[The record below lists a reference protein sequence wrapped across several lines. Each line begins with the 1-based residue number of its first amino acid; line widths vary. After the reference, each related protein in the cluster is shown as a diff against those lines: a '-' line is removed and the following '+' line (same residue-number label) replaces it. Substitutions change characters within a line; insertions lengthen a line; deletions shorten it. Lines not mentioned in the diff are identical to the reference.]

1 MPLKTVA
8 RGAGGGGGGSGTVTS
23 VNVSGGATGL
33 TTTGGPITTAGE
45 ITIGG
50 ALNIANG
57 GTGQTSKTAAFDALA
72 PTTTKGDLVVYD
84 GTDNIRLAVG
94 TNGYYL
100 KADSTTG
107 SGLAWDSVAAGGVT
121 SVTATAPLASSG
133 GATPDISLT
142 GIVPIA
148 NGGTGETTDVAAF
161 DALAPT
167 TTKGDIIVFDGSDNI
182 RLGVGAHSYVLTAD
196 STTASGLTWASVGG
210 GGSGT
215 TTYAVTFNNGG
226 TGDAS
231 GTTFDGSVARTISY
245 NTFGAANSGAN
256 TNITSLDSITGGI
269 SSPDYVQFDTTATV
283 TGAVGKLWYD
293 NGDGTL
299 VTQLKGGNVDL
310 QIGQENV
317 VLAYNN
323 SGTTINK
330 GQVVAVNG
338 AQGQRPAVV
347 LADADSE
354 PLSAATLGVANESI
368 GAGAEGFVATFG
380 TIRGINT
387 NGFTAGDP
395 VYLSQTAGAFT
406 STRPSA
412 PAHTVF
418 LGWIVKVNSS
428 SGELFLNI
436 NNGWELDELH
446 NVLITSPANGDLLQY
461 DSAGPY
467 WENVAASNV
476 TVGSATSA
484 GSVTNAVTFNT
495 SGGAAANTTYNGSV
509 ARTIDYST
517 VGAPKAD
524 GTGASG
530 TWNISILGSAGSA
543 TTATTA
549 TNLSGG
555 TANQLAYQTGAGAT
569 SFVTAASGTNTF
581 LKWSGSAFSWS
592 TIAEMTYPGAGIP
605 NSTGAAWGTSYT
617 TTGTGTVVAL
627 ATSPSFTTP
636 SLGVATA
643 TSVNKVTITAPATG
657 STLTIA
663 DGKTATINNTITLA
677 GTDATTMTFPATSTT
692 VAGLGIAQTF
702 TQDQTIAG
710 NLIINAQGDVRFAD
724 GDSSNWVAFQGPAT
738 VASNVTWTLPSAD
751 GTSGQVLSTNG
762 TGTLSWSS
770 VSGSP
775 GGSNTQIQFNNSGAF
790 GGSANLTWD
799 GTNVQLGATGALR
812 FADTDSSNYV
822 AFKSPGTVSAN
833 VTWTL
838 PSTDGSSGQFLST
851 DGSGT
856 LSWATGGGGGGSSVI
871 LENQRT
877 ISSNYTITDGYNGL
891 SVGPVTVNTNVTV
904 TVGTDERWVVMNF

>member
-8 RGAGGGGGGSGTVTS
+8 RGTGGGGGGSGTVTS
-23 VNVSGGATGL
+23 VNVSGGTTGL

-167 TTKGDIIVFDGSDNI
+167 TTKGDIIVYDGSDNI

-269 SSPDYVQFDTTATV
+269 SSPDYIQFDTTATV

-446 NVLITSPANGDLLQY
+446 NVLITSPTNGDLLQY

-467 WENVAASNV
+467 WENVAASLV

-484 GSVTNAVTFNT
+484 ADIA
-495 SGGAAANTTYNGSV
+495 GGAANQLLYQDTIGSTSFATAPTVTNSFLKWNGS
-509 ARTIDYST
+509 AFAWDT
-517 VGAPKAD
+517 V
-524 GTGASG
+524 TSG
-530 TWNISILGSAGSA
+530 TVTSVGLTMPTGFSVANSPVTGSGTLAVTTSLSGILKGDGSGF
-543 TTATTA
+543 TTAT
-549 TNLSGG
+549 SG
-555 TANQLAYQTGAGAT
+555 TDYAPAT
-569 SFVTAASGTNTF
+569 SGTSILKGSGT
-581 LKWSGSAFSWS
+581 GGFSN
-592 TIAEMTYPGAGIP
+592 AAAGTDYQAPI
-605 NSTGAAWGTSYT
+605 TLT
-617 TTGTGTVVAL
+617 TTGTSGA
-627 ATSPSFTTP
+627 ATF
-636 SLGVATA
+636 
-643 TSVNKVTITAPATG
+643 I
-657 STLTIA
+657 
-663 DGKTATINNTITLA
+663 
-677 GTDATTMTFPATSTT
+677 
-692 VAGLGIAQTF
+692 
-702 TQDQTIAG
+702 
-710 NLIINAQGDVRFAD
+710 
-724 GDSSNWVAFQGPAT
+724 
-738 VASNVTWTLPSAD
+738 
-751 GTSGQVLSTNG
+751 
-762 TGTLSWSS
+762 
-770 VSGSP
+770 
-775 GGSNTQIQFNNSGAF
+775 SNTLNIPQYS
-790 GGSANLTWD
+790 
-799 GTNVQLGATGALR
+799 
-812 FADTDSSNYV
+812 
-822 AFKSPGTVSAN
+822 
-833 VTWTL
+833 
-838 PSTDGSSGQFLST
+838 
-851 DGSGT
+851 
-856 LSWATGGGGGGSSVI
+856 GGGGGSSVI

>member
-1 MPLKTVA
+1 MLF
-8 RGAGGGGGGSGTVTS
+8 RS
-23 VNVSGGATGL
+23 N
-33 TTTGGPITTAGE
+33 
-45 ITIGG
+45 
-50 ALNIANG
+50 
-57 GTGQTSKTAAFDALA
+57 
-72 PTTTKGDLVVYD
+72 
-84 GTDNIRLAVG
+84 
-94 TNGYYL
+94 
-100 KADSTTG
+100 
-107 SGLAWDSVAAGGVT
+107 
-121 SVTATAPLASSG
+121 VTASSPIASSG
-133 GATPDISLT
+133 GSTPNISLT

-167 TTKGDIIVFDGSDNI
+167 TTKGDIIVYDGTDNI
-182 RLGVGAHSYVLTAD
+182 RLGVGAHNYVLTAD
-196 STTASGLTWASVGG
+196 SLSASGLTWASVSG

-215 TTYAVTFNNGG
+215 TTYAATFNNSG

-231 GTTFDGSVARTISY
+231 GTTFNGSVARTISY
-245 NTFGAANSGAN
+245 NTLGAPKTDGTNATGTWGINISGNAA
-256 TNITSLDSITGGI
+256 
-269 SSPDYVQFDTTATV
+269 TAT
-283 TGAVGKLWYD
+283 
-293 NGDGTL
+293 
-299 VTQLKGGNVDL
+299 
-310 QIGQENV
+310 
-317 VLAYNN
+317 
-323 SGTTINK
+323 
-330 GQVVAVNG
+330 
-338 AQGQRPAVV
+338 
-347 LADADSE
+347 
-354 PLSAATLGVANESI
+354 
-368 GAGAEGFVATFG
+368 
-380 TIRGINT
+380 
-387 NGFTAGDP
+387 
-395 VYLSQTAGAFT
+395 
-406 STRPSA
+406 
-412 PAHTVF
+412 
-418 LGWIVKVNSS
+418 
-428 SGELFLNI
+428 
-436 NNGWELDELH
+436 
-446 NVLITSPANGDLLQY
+446 
-461 DSAGPY
+461 
-467 WENVAASNV
+467 
-476 TVGSATSA
+476 SATSAASATTA
-484 GSVTNAVTFNT
+484 GSVTNSVTFNT
-495 SGGAAANTTYNGSV
+495 TGGAAAGTAYNGSV
-509 ARTIDYST
+509 ARTIDYSS

-530 TWNISILGSAGSA
+530 TWSINITGSAGSA

-549 TNLSGG
+549 TNLAGG
-555 TANQLAYQTGAGAT
+555 TTNQLAYQTGAGAT

-592 TIAEMTYPGAGIP
+592 TVAEMTYPGAGIA
-605 NSTGAAWGTSYT
+605 NSTGSAWGTSYT

-627 ATSPSFTTP
+627 SASPSFTTP

-663 DGKTATINNTITLA
+663 DGKTATINNTLTLA

-710 NLIINAQGDVRFAD
+710 NLTLNAQGDVRFAD

-738 VASNVTWTLPSAD
+738 VTSNVTWTLPSAD
-751 GTSGQVLSTNG
+751 GSSNQVLTTNG
-762 TGTLSWSS
+762 TGTLSWST

-790 GGSANLTWD
+790 GGSSNLTWD

-851 DGSGT
+851 NGSGT

-891 SVGPVTVNTNVTV
+891 SVGPVTVNASVGV
-904 TVGTDERWVVMNF
+904 TVGTGERWVVMNF

>member
-23 VNVSGGATGL
+23 VNVSGGTTGL

-196 STTASGLTWASVGG
+196 SATASGLTWASVSG

-446 NVLITSPANGDLLQY
+446 NVLITSPTNGDLLQY

-484 GSVTNAVTFNT
+484 ADIA
-495 SGGAAANTTYNGSV
+495 GGAANQLLYQDTIGSTSFATAPTVTNSFLKWNGS
-509 ARTIDYST
+509 AFAWDT
-517 VGAPKAD
+517 V
-524 GTGASG
+524 TSG
-530 TWNISILGSAGSA
+530 TVTSVGLTMPTGFSVANSPVTGSGTLAVTTSLSGILKGDGSGF
-543 TTATTA
+543 TTAT
-549 TNLSGG
+549 SG
-555 TANQLAYQTGAGAT
+555 TDYAPAT
-569 SFVTAASGTNTF
+569 SGTSILKGSGT
-581 LKWSGSAFSWS
+581 GGFSN
-592 TIAEMTYPGAGIP
+592 AAAGTDYQAPI
-605 NSTGAAWGTSYT
+605 TLT
-617 TTGTGTVVAL
+617 TTGTSGA
-627 ATSPSFTTP
+627 ATF
-636 SLGVATA
+636 
-643 TSVNKVTITAPATG
+643 I
-657 STLTIA
+657 
-663 DGKTATINNTITLA
+663 
-677 GTDATTMTFPATSTT
+677 
-692 VAGLGIAQTF
+692 
-702 TQDQTIAG
+702 
-710 NLIINAQGDVRFAD
+710 
-724 GDSSNWVAFQGPAT
+724 
-738 VASNVTWTLPSAD
+738 
-751 GTSGQVLSTNG
+751 
-762 TGTLSWSS
+762 
-770 VSGSP
+770 
-775 GGSNTQIQFNNSGAF
+775 SNTLNIPQYS
-790 GGSANLTWD
+790 
-799 GTNVQLGATGALR
+799 
-812 FADTDSSNYV
+812 
-822 AFKSPGTVSAN
+822 
-833 VTWTL
+833 
-838 PSTDGSSGQFLST
+838 
-851 DGSGT
+851 
-856 LSWATGGGGGGSSVI
+856 GGGGGSSVI

>member
-23 VNVSGGATGL
+23 VNVSGGTTGL

-182 RLGVGAHSYVLTAD
+182 RLGVGTNGYVLTAD
-196 STTASGLTWASVGG
+196 TASASGVSWASVGG

-347 LADADSE
+347 LAGADSE

-418 LGWIVKVNSS
+418 LGWVVKVNSS

-436 NNGWELDELH
+436 NNGWELGELH

-461 DSAGPY
+461 DSTGPY

-484 GSVTNAVTFNT
+484 ADIA
-495 SGGAAANTTYNGSV
+495 GGAANQLLYQDTIGSTSFATAPTVTNSFLKWNGS
-509 ARTIDYST
+509 AFAWDT
-517 VGAPKAD
+517 V
-524 GTGASG
+524 TSG
-530 TWNISILGSAGSA
+530 TVTSVGLTMPTGFSVANSPVTGSA
-543 TTATTA
+543 TLAVTTTLNGILKGDGSGFTTA
-549 TNLSGG
+549 TSG
-555 TANQLAYQTGAGAT
+555 TDYAPAT
-569 SFVTAASGTNTF
+569 SGTSILKGSGT
-581 LKWSGSAFSWS
+581 GGFSN
-592 TIAEMTYPGAGIP
+592 AAAGTDYQAPI
-605 NSTGAAWGTSYT
+605 TLT
-617 TTGTGTVVAL
+617 TTGTSGA
-627 ATSPSFTTP
+627 ATF
-636 SLGVATA
+636 
-643 TSVNKVTITAPATG
+643 I
-657 STLTIA
+657 
-663 DGKTATINNTITLA
+663 
-677 GTDATTMTFPATSTT
+677 
-692 VAGLGIAQTF
+692 
-702 TQDQTIAG
+702 
-710 NLIINAQGDVRFAD
+710 
-724 GDSSNWVAFQGPAT
+724 
-738 VASNVTWTLPSAD
+738 
-751 GTSGQVLSTNG
+751 
-762 TGTLSWSS
+762 
-770 VSGSP
+770 
-775 GGSNTQIQFNNSGAF
+775 SNTLNIPQYS
-790 GGSANLTWD
+790 
-799 GTNVQLGATGALR
+799 
-812 FADTDSSNYV
+812 
-822 AFKSPGTVSAN
+822 
-833 VTWTL
+833 
-838 PSTDGSSGQFLST
+838 
-851 DGSGT
+851 
-856 LSWATGGGGGGSSVI
+856 GGGGGSSVI